1 MGTSPNILIVS
12 THDSGCHFGCYGVP
26 TVHTPAIDGFA
37 ADGVRFTRMFATSSI
52 CSPSRGSL
60 LTGRYPQ
67 SNGLI
72 GLAGP
77 GWGWELND
85 PKQHLSHVLRGAG
98 YSTALFGIQHETID
112 PANLGFDL
120 WQQGRT
126 ERSAGDGDAAAPD
139 PRDPYQSPLHP
150 TAVQTAPV
158 TARHVAD
165 FLASD
170 AAKRGRFY
178 VQAGFFETHTP
189 YLWGGCEPDDSKGA
203 WTPPYVQCEDDQ
215 EKGKLRQ
222 HIANFQGSLRRVD
235 QAVET
240 ILDALKSSGL
250 EENTLVLLTTDH
262 GPELPRAKWTM
273 YDAGT
278 RIAFILRWPA
288 GGIVGGRTCDCLLS
302 NIDFVP
308 TLGQIAGF
316 PVPDN
321 VEGVSFAES
330 LKENAAPAG
339 PYRDIVYALNYHGRN
354 YGARTEQYK
363 IVRSFDETCFSKD
376 KLKEDS
382 VVPYVELFDLE
393 KDPLELRN
401 VAGRL
406 EYAEAFGQM
415 KDRLMNWLKS
425 VNDPVLD

>member
-1 MGTSPNILIVS
+1 MGTSPNILIIS

-26 TVHTPAIDGFA
+26 TAHTPTIDGLA

-72 GLAGP
+72 GLAGV
-77 GWGWELND
+77 GWGWEFND

-98 YSTALFGIQHETID
+98 YSTALFGVQHETLD

-120 WQQGRT
+120 LQPSST
-126 ERSAGDGDAAAPD
+126 ERNKDHGEAGAPD
-139 PRDPYQSPLHP
+139 PRDPYQSPLHA
-150 TAVQTAPV
+150 TAVQTAPE
-158 TARHVAD
+158 TARRVAD
-165 FLASD
+165 FLKSD
-170 AAKRGRFY
+170 AAKTGPFY
-178 VQAGFFETHTP
+178 IQTGFFETHTP
-189 YLWGGCEPDDSKGA
+189 YLWGGCEPDDSNGV
-203 WTPPYVQCEDDQ
+203 WGPPYVQCEDEQ
-215 EKGKLRQ
+215 EQGKLRQ

-240 ILDALKSSGL
+240 ILGALKSSGL
-250 EENTLVLLTTDH
+250 EENTIVLFTTDH

-278 RIAFILRWPA
+278 HIAFILRWPG
-288 GGIVGGRTCDCLLS
+288 GGIGGGRTCDCLLS
-302 NIDFVP
+302 NIDFLP
-308 TLGQIAGF
+308 TLGEIAGF

-330 LKENAAPAG
+330 LKADAAPAG
-339 PYRDIVYALNYHGRN
+339 PYRDAVYALNYHGKN
-354 YGARTEQYK
+354 YGARTEQYSL
-363 IVRSFDETCFSKD
+363 VRSRDETCFSKD
-376 KLKEDS
+376 KLKENS

-393 KDPLELRN
+393 KDPLELHN
-401 VAGRL
+401 VAGDPQ
-406 EYAEAFGQM
+406 YAEPFAQM
-415 KDRLMNWLKS
+415 KDRLMDWLKS
-425 VNDPVLD
+425 VNDPVLQ